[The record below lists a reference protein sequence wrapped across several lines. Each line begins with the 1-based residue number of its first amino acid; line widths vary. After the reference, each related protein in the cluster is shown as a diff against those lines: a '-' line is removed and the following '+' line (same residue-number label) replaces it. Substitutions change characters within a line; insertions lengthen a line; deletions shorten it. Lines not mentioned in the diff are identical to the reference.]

1 MNTSNPAK
9 QFFSNGNTK
18 VLSVMRIIVAVL
30 LTALIITVLA
40 SDAKNFNL
48 GFISTPDIGT
58 AAVGMVLIYFLP
70 VFALLGMAILWAI
83 ALNRSSKPDNEGSL
97 LRSASAASLTLSS
110 LSFVGVLG
118 MALFLVGLLKS

>member
-9 QFFSNGNTK
+9 QYFSNGKTK
-18 VLSVMRIIVAVL
+18 ALSVMRIIVAVL

-40 SDAKNFNL
+40 SDAKNINL
-48 GFISTPDIGT
+48 GFISTPDIGA

-83 ALNRSSKPDNEGSL
+83 ALNRSSKPYNEG
-97 LRSASAASLTLSS
+97 
-110 LSFVGVLG
+110 
-118 MALFLVGLLKS
+118 